1 MMTHTIHRDCIL
13 IQARLPTL
21 WGREIVNVSGLSLR
35 LSPTWAARRSL
46 LKGKTG
52 WKTLLSCLT
61 HSVTVDPWTRLRRY
75 FTTLCILE
83 FLFSAW
89 LSPFNTSLLDVDWF
103 SFDNVL
109 RLRSSKWLRLP
120 IAYPNFSGVELKW
133 KKKKDV
139 LDSDGSEQLSSL
151 VTEMKSWALEKR
163 HYKYQKSCFIEALF
177 ENTTQL
183 ITHRGTDPRF
193 HAFTLE
199 HLNFW
204 TWLSFH
210 FCGFVL
216 EWHHFLIS
224 VLIWRWWWWSL

>member
-1 MMTHTIHRDCIL
+1 MTQTIHCDCIL

-21 WGREIVNVSGLSLR
+21 WGREIVNVSGLSLT
-35 LSPTWAARRSL
+35 LSPTWAARRNL

-52 WKTLLSCLT
+52 RTLLSCLT
-61 HSVTVDPWTRLRRY
+61 HSVTVSPWTRLRRY
-75 FTTLCILE
+75 FTTLCILK

-103 SFDNVL
+103 SFNNVL
-109 RLRSSKWLRLP
+109 CLRSSKWLLLP
-120 IAYPNFSGVELKW
+120 IAYPNFSGVKLKW
-133 KKKKDV
+133 KKKDV

-163 HYKYQKSCFIEALF
+163 HYKYQKSWFIEALF
-177 ENTTQL
+177 ENLTQL
-183 ITHRGTDPRF
+183 ITHRVTDLRF

-199 HLNFW
+199 FL
-204 TWLSFH
+204 WLSFH
-210 FCGFVL
+210 FCEFVL

-224 VLIWRWWWWSL
+224 VLIWWWSL

>member
-1 MMTHTIHRDCIL
+1 MTHTIHRDCIL

-52 WKTLLSCLT
+52 RTLLSCLT

-133 KKKKDV
+133 KKKRRCLRFRWEWTTFFPCNGDEK
-139 LDSDGSEQLSSL
+139 LSPWKTSLQISEILLYRS
-151 VTEMKSWALEKR
+151 
-163 HYKYQKSCFIEALF
+163 FIWEH
-177 ENTTQL
+177 NTVDNPSRNWSTFS
-183 ITHRGTDPRF
+183 RF
-193 HAFTLE
+193 HTWTLE
-199 HLNFW
+199 FLNLTFISLLW
-204 TWLSFH
+204 ICIRMASFPD
-210 FCGFVL
+210 
-216 EWHHFLIS
+216 
-224 VLIWRWWWWSL
+224 